1 MSDSNG
7 FDSSTGKDSLGFTK
21 GYYSKSTKIGIIAD
35 IQYADVED
43 GSNFDKSETRGYRQD
58 LNFQVG
64 QFILRTEVRCDFNIH
79 GTKNFQNAVFHQKS
93 ENCDVLSLL

>member
-1 MSDSNG
+1 MFDELLTTFFQEKCILNMHKVFVYLFFPDFPVTTPNNSFKIIKMSDSNG

-43 GSNFDKSETRGYRQD
+43 GSNFDKSETRG
-58 LNFQVG
+58 
-64 QFILRTEVRCDFNIH
+64 
-79 GTKNFQNAVFHQKS
+79 
-93 ENCDVLSLL
+93 